1 MPPRWVAIAAVALAP
16 VLAAPSCAGTSDQPQ
31 TDPDSKRWVRKS
43 GDPHL
48 ALILSR
54 GEKTVPVPGTGG
66 CLTVPSSAGQ
76 APMTVLDEHC
86 RDDSPTP
93 GAPVVELH
101 RGGRL
106 RVLTGAEADVV
117 LLFPL
122 SGGPPLSGKRA
133 DKAGHRWDFR
143 LRGPTPPGVV
153 RMEVRVDG
161 VRVGRSAAETVPIA
175 YLDFAI
181 G

>member
-1 MPPRWVAIAAVALAP
+1 MQPRWVAVAVVALAP
-16 VLAAPSCAGTSDQPQ
+16 ILAAPGCSRMSEQP
-31 TDPDSKRWVRKS
+31 TPAPDSKRWVRQS

-48 ALILSR
+48 ALILSQ
-54 GEKTVPVPGTGG
+54 GEKTVPVRGTGG
-66 CLTVPSSAGQ
+66 CPTLPSSPGQ
-76 APMTVLDEHC
+76 PPVTVIGEDCRHGSPAPN
-86 RDDSPTP
+86 
-93 GAPVVELH
+93 APVVELSH
-101 RGGRL
+101 SGKL
-106 RVLTGAEADVV
+106 RVLTGAEGDAV
-117 LLFPL
+117 LLFSV

-143 LRGPTPPGVV
+143 LDNRTSPDLV

-161 VRVGRSAAETVPIA
+161 VRVGRPGANTVPIA